1 MRHSRAVPSSRLLR
15 KLFSAPWAEECL
27 DDEARL
33 QGMLD
38 FEAALARAEARVGL
52 VPADAAEAIA
62 RQCRAGLFDQDRLA
76 DAAARAGNPA
86 IPLVSALTA
95 LVAAER
101 SEAARHV
108 HLGATSQD
116 AMDTGLVLQLRR
128 LSAGLSR
135 DLARLSS
142 ALARLAAEHK
152 DTVLPGRTW
161 LQQASPVTFGLKAA
175 GWLDAVDRHAGR
187 LADLVPRTLVL
198 QFGGASG
205 TLASLGGR
213 GLEVAEALSRELHL
227 PLPALSWHAHRD
239 RLVEFGAFLGMLA
252 GTLGKIG
259 RDVSLLMQTEV
270 SEAFEPAGE
279 GRGASSAMPHK
290 RNPVAS
296 SVALAAA
303 ARAPGLV
310 ATLLS
315 AMTQEHE
322 RGLGGWQAEWEA
334 LPELAALVAGSLAA
348 IAEAM
353 EGLEVDAERMRRNLA
368 AQGGVALAEAASA
381 ALAQSIGRPQAHE
394 IVARAS
400 RRALETERTLLDTLS
415 ADPAVTAIVKTAD
428 LAAAVEPR
436 SYLGMAS
443 SFIDRVL
450 AAHKEGH

>member
-1 MRHSRAVPSSRLLR
+1 MPSSRLLD
-15 KLFSAPWAEECL
+15 KLFSAPWADECL
-27 DDEARL
+27 DDGARL

-38 FEAALARAEARVGL
+38 FEAALARAEARVGI
-52 VPADAAEAIA
+52 VPLDVAEAIA
-62 RQCRAGLFDQDRLA
+62 GKCRAELFDLEQLA

-86 IPLVSALTA
+86 IPMVKALTA
-95 LVAAER
+95 LVAAQQPG
-101 SEAARHV
+101 AARYV

-135 DLARLSS
+135 DLARLSA
-142 ALARLAAEHK
+142 ALARLAAEHRE
-152 DTVLPGRTW
+152 TVLAGRTW
-161 LQQASPVTFGLKAA
+161 LQQAPPVTFGLKAA
-175 GWLDAVDRHAGR
+175 GWLDAVERRAAS
-187 LADLVPRTLVL
+187 LADVVPRTLVL

-213 GLEVAEALSRELHL
+213 GLDVAEALSRELHL
-227 PLPALSWHAHRD
+227 PLPALPWHAHRD
-239 RLVEFGAFLGMLA
+239 RLAELAAFLGILA

-259 RDVSLLMQTEV
+259 RDISLLMQTEV

-279 GRGASSAMPHK
+279 GRGISSAMPQK

-322 RGLGGWQAEWEA
+322 RGLGGWQAEWETLPA
-334 LPELAALVAGSLAA
+334 LGALAAGSLAA
-348 IAEAM
+348 IAEAV
-353 EGLEVDAERMRRNLA
+353 EGLEIDAARMRENLA
-368 AQGGVALAEAASA
+368 AQGGVALAEAASS
-381 ALAQSIGRPQAHE
+381 ALAERIGRPQAHE

-400 RRALETERTLLDTLS
+400 RRAVETRRTLLETLS
-415 ADPAVTAIVKTAD
+415 ADPAVTAHFSPRD
-428 LAAAVEPR
+428 LAAALEPGA
-436 SYLGMAS
+436 YLGMAS
-443 SFIDRVL
+443 AFVDRVL
-450 AAHKEGH
+450 AARKEDD